1 MSRWSERISFITEK
15 KHLRM
20 LWNRNKKN
28 SAYSFEEKLVEKT
41 CNDEVLLQDVKVV
54 RVEHLKQ
61 VNGGSKGTKS

>member
-1 MSRWSERISFITEK
+1 
-15 KHLRM
+15 M